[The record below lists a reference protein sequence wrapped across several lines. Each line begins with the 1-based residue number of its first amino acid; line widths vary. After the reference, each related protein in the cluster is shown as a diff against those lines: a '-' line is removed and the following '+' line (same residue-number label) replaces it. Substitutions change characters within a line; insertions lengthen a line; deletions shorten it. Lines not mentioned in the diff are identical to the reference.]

1 MDEKTGVRI
10 ADTSVFL
17 LHKDDS
23 QRVTSVVKR
32 KLEWL
37 KNIKVRIRKNI
48 KVALFKMPVRNIISI
63 KITNDDINYH
73 LEKKKGMVLL

>member
-1 MDEKTGVRI
+1 MDEKTGGRI

-32 KLEWL
+32 KLAWL
-37 KNIKVRIRKNI
+37 KNI

>member
-32 KLEWL
+32 KLAWL
-37 KNIKVRIRKNI
+37 KNIKVE
-48 KVALFKMPVRNIISI
+48 LFKMPVRNIISI

>member
-1 MDEKTGVRI
+1 MDEKTGVGI

-37 KNIKVRIRKNI
+37 KNIKV
-48 KVALFKMPVRNIISI
+48 ALFKMPVWNIISI